1 MGPQGHAALEVTLR
15 CIGASFYIIFEAE
28 GMVLEHKDQASR
40 VSLLPKTA
48 LVLKVAVKTVDST
61 PPS

>member
-28 GMVLEHKDQASR
+28 GMVRFWALAVGFRFRGFGFR
-40 VSLLPKTA
+40 VTSDVMKWWQ
-48 LVLKVAVKTVDST
+48 
-61 PPS
+61 